1 MKQRLVAFFAGR
13 APLYIL
19 LCLSLMVGVFGAALT
34 LSPVARREAEG
45 LTAAEVYD
53 KVLPSCVSVLAY
65 PKDSEKHT
73 ESGSGFF
80 ISDDGVLAT
89 AYHVIRGADRVSIRT
104 SDKKTH
110 EVVAV
115 LGYDVA
121 LDVAILKIDLED
133 TKPVEAARGTG
144 KVGDTI
150 YAVGR
155 YLGADF
161 TFTSSIIAGVEDR
174 FASRPGRVML
184 RYCNL
189 AQIGNSGGPVFDEHG
204 RLLAMCQLQETSVD
218 GSLQWGL
225 IASLVYSVP
234 QDKNMTVRELSAAQ

>member
-65 PKDSEKHT
+65 PKDGTRHT

-80 ISDDGVLAT
+80 IGDDGVLAT
-89 AYHVIRGADRVSIRT
+89 AYHVIRGADRVTVRT
-104 SDKKTH
+104 SDREDY
-110 EVVAV
+110 EVMAV
-115 LGYDVA
+115 LGYDEA
-121 LDVAILKIDLED
+121 LDVAILKIDLEG
-133 TKPVEAARGTG
+133 TTPVQVARGTPR
-144 KVGDTI
+144 VGDPI

-161 TFTSSIIAGVEDR
+161 TFTDSVVAAVDDR

-189 AQIGNSGGPVFDEHG
+189 AQIGNSGGPVFDDNG
-204 RLLAMCQLQETSVD
+204 RLLAMCQLQDTTAD

-225 IASLVYSVP
+225 VSSLVFSVP
-234 QDKNMTVRELSAAQ
+234 MDKNMTIRELSAAQ